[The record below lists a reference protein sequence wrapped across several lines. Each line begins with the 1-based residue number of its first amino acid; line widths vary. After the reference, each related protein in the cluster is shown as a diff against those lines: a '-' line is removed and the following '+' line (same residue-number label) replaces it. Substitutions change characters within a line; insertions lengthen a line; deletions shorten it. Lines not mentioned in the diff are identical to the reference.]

1 MAFHVR
7 DETTDKV
14 VRMLAERRKVS
25 LTQAIREAAEAE
37 LARLDAERDTRLA
50 AIREIQDEIARLP
63 KTGLKADKAFYDWLS
78 GDE

>member
-14 VRMLAERRKVS
+14 VRTLAERRKVS